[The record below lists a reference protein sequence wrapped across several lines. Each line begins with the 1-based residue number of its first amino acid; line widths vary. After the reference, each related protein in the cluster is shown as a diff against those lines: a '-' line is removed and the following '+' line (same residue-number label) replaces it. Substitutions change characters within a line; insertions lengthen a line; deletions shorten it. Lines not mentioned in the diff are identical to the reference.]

1 MNECVGMCVCLCVR
15 RCMRVCACVYVY
27 VWFCEP
33 QTKAVNGI
41 SLRCSR
47 LLPLICVSLH
57 LSLQTPKG
65 LIMHHSASLLIPNL
79 HLRCL
84 RRKLFFYHP
93 VLSFICKTSGNS
105 SIIGCTARA
114 SHQIYYYHHHLNQ
127 GMYINTHK
135 GDIVVA

>member
-1 MNECVGMCVCLCVR
+1 MNECVGMCVCLCVH

-41 SLRCSR
+41 SLRCSL

-84 RRKLFFYHP
+84 RRTFFFFIILCCPLYVKHL
-93 VLSFICKTSGNS
+93 VIHLSLGALPGPHTRFIITIII
-105 SIIGCTARA
+105 SIKVCT
-114 SHQIYYYHHHLNQ
+114 
-127 GMYINTHK
+127 
-135 GDIVVA
+135 